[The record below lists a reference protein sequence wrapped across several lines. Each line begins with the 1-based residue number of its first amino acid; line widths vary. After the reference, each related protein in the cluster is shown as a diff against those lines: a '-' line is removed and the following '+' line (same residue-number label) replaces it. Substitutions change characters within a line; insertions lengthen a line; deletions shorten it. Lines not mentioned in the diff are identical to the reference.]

1 MLRDQILK
9 ASDLKL
15 HQVEVPEWSMTI
27 YVRKMTVGEVSS
39 FVKETQQAI
48 ANHDEAELYA
58 LLVAKTTCDEA
69 GKRVFTDADAEAL
82 KSKSFEAVKR
92 VAEAAIDFNRLGG
105 QGLEAEK
112 KD

>member
-1 MLRDQILK
+1 MLKDQILK

-15 HQVEVPEWSMTI
+15 QPVDVPEWALTV

-39 FVKETQQAI
+39 FVKQTQQAI

-58 LLVAKTTCDEA
+58 VLVSKTVCDE
-69 GKRVFTDADAEAL
+69 GGHRVFTDADAESL
-82 KSKSFEAVKR
+82 KAKSFEAVKR
-92 VAEAAIDFNRLGG
+92 VAEAAIEFNRLGG
-105 QGLEAEK
+105 EGLETEK